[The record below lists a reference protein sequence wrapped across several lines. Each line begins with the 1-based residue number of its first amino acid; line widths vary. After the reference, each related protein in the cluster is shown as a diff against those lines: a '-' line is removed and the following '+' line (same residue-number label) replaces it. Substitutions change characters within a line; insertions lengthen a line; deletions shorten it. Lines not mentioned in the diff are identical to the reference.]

1 MDRCDGLC
9 RLASVAEEVS
19 QSQERS
25 HSERF
30 DGRYLP
36 LNHTYIYIYITFM
49 FCVRWLYFVFTRRV
63 VGETQTYQTD
73 RRHWYFYQGQ
83 SQSGAWWV
91 LVFTMLYYNDII
103 AYDTYS
109 KILALQSLLTRAAE
123 MKPTA

>member
-36 LNHTYIYIYITFM
+36 LNHIYIYN
-49 FCVRWLYFVFTRRV
+49 LYVFR
-63 VGETQTYQTD
+63 
-73 RRHWYFYQGQ
+73 
-83 SQSGAWWV
+83 A
-91 LVFTMLYYNDII
+91 II
-103 AYDTYS
+103 
-109 KILALQSLLTRAAE
+109 IFRFHLARSRQNSNLSN
-123 MKPTA
+123 